1 MRKLFLLTAIFAVL
15 GLRYTYAQTCNGSL
29 TVTVEGSTTGS
40 PLSATSVD
48 TQPDCNTASGTLTGA
63 INLTVT
69 GGSPGYTYQWTK
81 DGVNFSTDEDL
92 TSLGSGDYQVVI
104 TDTKSCTFTYGP
116 VTITEPAAIA
126 LTEALTNLACNA
138 TDGTADGAIDL
149 TVAGGTGTYT
159 YAWSTSNGSGLT
171 ATTQDQ
177 TGLSAGTYNVTV
189 TDANGCTATGSY
201 TLTQP
206 TSIAITESLTNL
218 SCNAASGS
226 ADGAISLAVTG
237 GTAAY
242 SYNWATTD
250 GSGLSAT
257 AQNQTGLSAGT
268 YNVTVTDANSCT
280 SSASYTLTQP
290 TPVTHVASS
299 TDEGNGFNIACNG
312 GSGTI
317 NVAAGGGNGPYTYS
331 IDNGASYQAGT
342 AFTVTAGTYTV
353 VVKDANN
360 CTSTAAPITITQ
372 PDQLLA
378 GTCTVAQ
385 DQCQVG
391 TGEIKVEAL
400 QGVAP
405 YTITY
410 TAAPAANTLD
420 QASGQT
426 IATDGGTFTFTGADG
441 NTTYS
446 FTVTDDNGCV
456 VN

>member
-1 MRKLFLLTAIFAVL
+1 MRRLLLLTALLTLFS
-15 GLRYTYAQTCNGSL
+15 TYRAIAQTCNGSL

-40 PLSATSVD
+40 PLNASSVD
-48 TQPDCNTASGTLTGA
+48 TQPNCNTASGTLTGA
-63 INLTVT
+63 IDLTVT

-81 DGVNFSTDEDL
+81 DGTNFSTTEDL
-92 TSLGSGDYQVVI
+92 TGLGSGSYEVVI
-104 TDTKSCTFTYGP
+104 TDTKNCTYTYGP
-116 VTITEPAAIA
+116 VIITEPDAVAIS
-126 LTEALTNLACNA
+126 EALTNLSCNA
-138 TDGTADGAIDL
+138 TDGVADGAIDL
-149 TVAGGTGTYT
+149 TISGGTGTYT
-159 YAWSTSNGSGLT
+159 YSWSTSNGSGLNAT
-171 ATTQDQ
+171 AQDQ

-189 TDANGCTATGSY
+189 TDQNGCTSTGSY

-206 TSIAITESLTNL
+206 TSIALVETLTNL
-218 SCNAASGS
+218 DCNAASG
-226 ADGAISLAVTG
+226 AANGAIDLAVSG
-237 GTAAY
+237 GTG
-242 SYNWATTD
+242 SYTYAWTTAD
-250 GSGLSAT
+250 GSGLSAS
-257 AQNQTGLSAGT
+257 AQNQSGLSAGT

-290 TPVTHVASS
+290 TPVAHVATSP
-299 TDEGNGFNIACNG
+299 DEGNGFNIACNG
-312 GSGTI
+312 GNGTI
-317 NVAAGGGNGPYTYS
+317 NVAASGGNGPYTYS
-331 IDNGASYQAGT
+331 NDGGSSYQASSS
-342 AFTVTAGTYTV
+342 FTVTAGTYQIK
-353 VVKDANN
+353 VKDANN
-360 CTSTAAPITITQ
+360 CTSTTAPITITQ

-446 FTVTDDNGCV
+446 FTVTDDNGCI

>member
-1 MRKLFLLTAIFAVL
+1 MTTCLVVFGWRS
-15 GLRYTYAQTCNGSL
+15 TYAQTCNGSL

-40 PLSATSVD
+40 PLDATSVD
-48 TQPDCNTASGTLTGA
+48 TQPTCNTASGALTGA
-63 INLTVT
+63 IDLTVT

-81 DGVNFSTDEDL
+81 DGTNYSTDEDL
-92 TSLGSGDYQVVI
+92 TGLGSGSYQVLI
-104 TDTKSCTFTYGP
+104 TDTKSCTYTYGP
-116 VTITEPAAIA
+116 VVITEPAAIA
-126 LTEALTNLACNA
+126 LTEALTNLSCNA
-138 TDGTADGAIDL
+138 TDGVADGAIDL
-149 TVAGGTGTYT
+149 TVAGGTGAYS
-159 YAWSTSNGSGLT
+159 YAWATTNGSGLS
-171 ATTQDQ
+171 ASTQDQ

-206 TSIAITESLTNL
+206 TSIALTESLTNL

-226 ADGAISLAVTG
+226 ADGAINLSVTG

-242 SYNWATTD
+242 GFNWSTTN

-268 YNVTVTDANSCT
+268 YDVTVTDANGCT
-280 SSASYTLTQP
+280 SSASFTLTQP
-290 TPVTHVASS
+290 APVAHTATSP
-299 TDEGNGFNIACNG
+299 DQGNGYNIACNG
-312 GSGTI
+312 GNGTI
-317 NVAAGGGNGPYTYS
+317 NVVASGGNAPYTYS
-331 IDNGASYQAGT
+331 IDNGASYQAST
-342 AFTVTAGTYTV
+342 SFTVTAGTYQV
-353 VVKDANN
+353 IVKDAND
-360 CTSTAAPITITQ
+360 CTSTAAPITLTQ
-372 PDQLLA
+372 PDPLLA

-391 TGEIKVEAL
+391 TGEIKIEAL

-426 IATDGGTFTFTGADG
+426 IVTDGGTFTFTGADG